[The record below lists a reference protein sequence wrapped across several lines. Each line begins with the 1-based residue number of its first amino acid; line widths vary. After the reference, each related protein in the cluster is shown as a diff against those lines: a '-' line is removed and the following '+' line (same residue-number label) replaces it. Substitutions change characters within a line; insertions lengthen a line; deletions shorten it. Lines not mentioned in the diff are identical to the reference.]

1 MARRRGE
8 KMKIVNSALY
18 EEQLKSILNTFFP
31 NDFQGA
37 KSFKLYL
44 DTIIINMPTK
54 VKKYKKSLYFNDENI
69 KDIEYHGFTI
79 PFYYD
84 NINNTYAV
92 LGIIRN
98 TNHNL

>member
-1 MARRRGE
+1 MARKRR
-8 KMKIVNSALY
+8 KRMKIVNSALY
-18 EEQLKSILNTFFP
+18 EEQLKSILNSFD
-31 NDFQGA
+31 NDLKGA

-69 KDIEYHGFTI
+69 KDIENQNFTI

-84 NINNTYAV
+84 NINNTYVV

-98 TNHNL
+98 TNHNV

>member
-1 MARRRGE
+1 MVRERERR
-8 KMKIVNSALY
+8 MKIVNSALY
-18 EEQLKSILNTFFP
+18 EEQLKSILNSFG
-31 NDFQGA
+31 NDFKGA

-69 KDIEYHGFTI
+69 KDIENQDFRI

-84 NINNTYAV
+84 SINNTYVV
-92 LGIIRN
+92 LGIISN

>member
-1 MARRRGE
+1 
-8 KMKIVNSALY
+8 MKILNSSLY
-18 EEQLKSILNTFFP
+18 EEQLKSILSTLFP
-31 NDFQGA
+31 DDFQGA

-54 VKKYKKSLYFNDENI
+54 VKKYKQSLFFNDENI
-69 KDIEYHGFTI
+69 KDIEYQGFTI

-84 NINNTYAV
+84 SINNTYIV
-92 LGIIRN
+92 LGIISN